1 MSGTDTIVRDG
12 LPRPAS
18 EAARRPGAKAL
29 ETEARADSTTTA
41 VERTA
46 APPQPF
52 RQAAQPR
59 RRRVLPF
66 LVTAVAV
73 AVAAVF
79 TTMMW
84 NAYMDAP
91 WTRDGTVRAYVVT
104 MAPEVSGLI
113 VELPVA
119 DNQFVHKGDLLM
131 TIDPTNYKIAVSL
144 NEATV
149 EQAQANMQN
158 TAKESQRRQLLTDLA
173 VTTEEKQT
181 YAANATASYAQYQQ
195 AVANLKQAQV
205 NLERTEIRAP
215 VDGWVTNLL
224 AQRGDY
230 ATAGQN
236 LISLTDA
243 NSFWVDGYFEETGMG
258 PIQVGDPA
266 EVKLMGYPQIVRG
279 HVQSIARAINVANAQ
294 PNGQGVATVNPIFT
308 WVRLAQRIPVRI
320 QIDKVPDGVVLVA
333 GMTATVQIDA
343 RAEHPSTDVHARAPR

>member
-1 MSGTDTIVRDG
+1 MANVETEVKRDTTAADVENKPVVPRAAPA
-12 LPRPAS
+12 LPH
-18 EAARRPGAKAL
+18 RRPRL
-29 ETEARADSTTTA
+29 
-41 VERTA
+41 VPLLLTA
-46 APPQPF
+46 A
-52 RQAAQPR
+52 
-59 RRRVLPF
+59 
-66 LVTAVAV
+66 AVAL
-73 AVAAVF
+73 AAWLGSAA
-79 TTMMW
+79 W
-84 NAYMDAP
+84 NVYMGAP

-104 MAPEVSGLI
+104 MAPEVSGRI

-144 NEATV
+144 NEAAV
-149 EQAQANMQN
+149 EQTQANMQN
-158 TAKESQRRQLLTDLA
+158 TARESQRRQLLTDLA

-181 YAANATASYAQYQQ
+181 YASNATASHAQYQQ

-215 VDGWVTNLL
+215 VDGWVTNLQ
-224 AQRGDY
+224 AQRGDF

-243 NSFWVDGYFEETGMG
+243 NSFWVDGYFEETGVS

-266 EVKLMGYPQIVRG
+266 EVKLMGYSQIVRG
-279 HVQSIARAINVANAQ
+279 HVESIARAINVANAQ

-320 QIDKVPDGVVLVA
+320 QIDKVPDGIVLVA
-333 GMTATVQIDA
+333 GMTATVQIDP
-343 RAEHPSTDVHARAPR
+343 RAEHPSN

>member
-1 MSGTDTIVRDG
+1 MSDTKTMKRVG
-12 LPRPAS
+12 HS
-18 EAARRPGAKAL
+18 EPVIAKTANRQG
-29 ETEARADSTTTA
+29 ARALKTESRANKTA
-41 VERTA
+41 PA
-46 APPQPF
+46 IPPQPL
-52 RQAAQPR
+52 QDDAQPH

-66 LVTAVAV
+66 AITVAAVAV
-73 AVAAVF
+73 ASVV

-84 NAYMDAP
+84 NTYMDAP

-104 MAPEVSGLI
+104 MAPEVSGRI
-113 VELPVA
+113 VELPVG
-119 DNQFVHKGDLLM
+119 DNHFVHKGDLLM

-144 NEATV
+144 NEAAV
-149 EQAQANMQN
+149 EQAQTNMQN

-181 YAANATASYAQYQQ
+181 YASNATASYAQYQQ
-195 AVANLKQAQV
+195 AVASLKQAQV

-243 NSFWVDGYFEETGMG
+243 NSFWVDGYFEETGVG
-258 PIQVGDPA
+258 PIQVGDAA
-266 EVKLMGYPQIVRG
+266 EIKLMGYSPIVRG
-279 HVQSIARAINVANAQ
+279 HVESIARAINVANAQ

-320 QIDKVPDGVVLVA
+320 QIDQVPKGVVLVA
-333 GMTATVQIDA
+333 GMTATVQIDTHA
-343 RAEHPSTDVHARAPR
+343 DHPSS